1 MAQAE
6 LERRV
11 EELEVKVSFQ
21 EHTIAELDEVIRVLR
36 DQLDM
41 LRKDHDETRAQLAAL
56 APEPENT
63 KPPHY

>member
-11 EELEVKVSFQ
+11 EDLEVKVSFQ
-21 EHTIAELDEVIRVLR
+21 EHTIAELDDVIRVLR

-41 LRKDHDETRAQLAAL
+41 LRKDHDETRAQLASL